1 MGGKAS
7 ANLIFASRFLR
18 CASEW
23 RKMMDIRSMEYYLAI
38 TREGNISAAAKTL
51 HISQPA
57 LSRQIREL
65 EAELGVTLFERGSRK
80 IRLTEEGMILRRRAE
95 ELVHL
100 MQITEGELKQINAY
114 VTGEI
119 HIGAGESLAFH
130 HLSEIAGKIR
140 KDYPEIRFFITSGD
154 TADLMDQ
161 LENGLIDIALIF
173 TDYDH
178 SQYQGVR
185 LPKEDRLGL
194 LTRKDDPLAA
204 KEMISSSDLQGLPLI
219 IPRASVDMITSNPFF
234 SGLNI
239 VTVYNLIYNASLFVE
254 DGVGYAIGFDGL
266 INTTGDSVLTFRPL
280 EDQISQPGTV
290 IWKKYE
296 VFTPAV
302 NLFLEEL
309 KGL

>member
-1 MGGKAS
+1 
-7 ANLIFASRFLR
+7 
-18 CASEW
+18 
-23 RKMMDIRSMEYYLAI
+23 MDIRSMEYYLAI

-100 MQITEGELKQINAY
+100 MQITESELKQTNAY

-204 KEMISSSDLQGLPLI
+204 KEIISSSDLKGLPLI
-219 IPRASVDMITSNPFF
+219 IPRASVDMITSDPFF

-239 VTVYNLIYNASLFVE
+239 VTIYNLIYNASLFVE

-280 EDQISQPGTV
+280 EDQIFQPGTV